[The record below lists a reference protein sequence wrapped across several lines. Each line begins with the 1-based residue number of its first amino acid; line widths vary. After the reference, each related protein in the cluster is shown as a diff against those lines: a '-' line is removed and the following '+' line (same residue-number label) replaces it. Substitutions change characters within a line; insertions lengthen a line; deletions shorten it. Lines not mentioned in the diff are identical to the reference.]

1 MKLEKASDEASTWQ
15 SKAMLVF
22 MPVAAIAIALA
33 CYWKLTQKPVER
45 DLSNLPR
52 DMRASPTFELA
63 DENSQRVRLDRYL
76 HRHPILL
83 VFFDP
88 QKGASA
94 NPWLKALNASYDSIE
109 ASGTIVVG
117 VSTALPQQNRAS
129 EFALPLLTEVDPARP
144 VHKQWGAM
152 DDAGN
157 VIPSVFYIN
166 RGREVEWE
174 GNHPKALENPA
185 AVVRAILQGRNPE
198 DVL

>member
-1 MKLEKASDEASTWQ
+1 
-15 SKAMLVF
+15 MLVF

-109 ASGTIVVG
+109 SSGTIVVG
-117 VSTALPQQNRAS
+117 VSTALPQQNRAA

-144 VHKQWGAM
+144 VHKQWGTL
-152 DDAGN
+152 DDAGK

-174 GNHPKALENPA
+174 GSHPKSLENPA
-185 AVVRAILQGRNPE
+185 AVVRSILQGRNPE